1 MQILYINRQ
10 KRKTAGQ
17 ESTEL
22 IAVCHHFGGT
32 KAGVAQK
39 PEWHKSLM
47 KKPCRPAN
55 SGINY
60 NNAEVCI
67 ETIVHCDN

>member
-39 PEWHKSLM
+39 PDEKALPASKFRHKLQQ
-47 KKPCRPAN
+47 C
-55 SGINY
+55 
-60 NNAEVCI
+60 
-67 ETIVHCDN
+67 